1 MPSWLTFPLHDQ
13 AKACPL
19 SCVSRSWVGTMKQHS
34 RLRSRKKQVSIS

>member
-19 SCVSRSWVGTMKQHS
+19 SCVSRVVGRDDEAALTT
-34 RLRSRKKQVSIS
+34 SIKEEASVNI